1 MPLIVCYQ
9 KSANQNENEIPAHLL
24 EWPKSRML
32 TIGNAERGG
41 RYRNSLSL
49 LAGKENGTAALEAG
63 LAVSFITKQ
72 IFPQDPSVVLLG
84 IYPNALNT
92 YVHIKTCTQI
102 FIAALFIIVKTW
114 KQPQC
119 SSVSKWINTLCYIQ
133 TIKQYLFLR
142 HERILN
148 ACQEVKKASLKKLH
162 TVYSY
167 MSFWKRQKNRQK
179 ISGCQGG
186 MAYTKSR
193 GFLVQ

>member
-1 MPLIVCYQ
+1 MLPE
-9 KSANQNENEIPAHLL
+9 KRKL
-24 EWPKSRML
+24 EWKRNTSTPTRMAQIPNADNRKCWEGWEVQEFPFTAGRKGKWHSRF
-32 TIGNAERGG
+32 GG
-41 RYRNSLSL
+41 WSGSFFHNKTNLST
-49 LAGKENGTAALEAG
+49 G
-63 LAVSFITKQ
+63 SI
-72 IFPQDPSVVLLG
+72 VVLLG

-148 ACQEVKKASLKKLH
+148 AC
-162 TVYSY
+162 
-167 MSFWKRQKNRQK
+167 
-179 ISGCQGG
+179 
-186 MAYTKSR
+186 
-193 GFLVQ
+193 